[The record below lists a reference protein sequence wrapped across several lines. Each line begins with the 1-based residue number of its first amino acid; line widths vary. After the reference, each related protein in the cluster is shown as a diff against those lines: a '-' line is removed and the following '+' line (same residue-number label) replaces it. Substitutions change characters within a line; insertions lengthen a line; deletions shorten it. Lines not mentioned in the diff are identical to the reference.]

1 MRLRIELDARNKMAE
16 IDMDPT
22 LNFQQKQEMK
32 RSVQAQ
38 ANKFLNP

>member
-1 MRLRIELDARNKMAE
+1 MRSRIELDARNKMAE

-32 RSVQAQ
+32 RRVQAQ
-38 ANKFLNP
+38 ANQLLNP